1 MPPQLSS
8 WCAFAATSTSRASA
22 RWAFSA
28 QVKRVHVIMKR
39 QRDIVSF
46 FGKKKLVV
54 TEHET
59 SDSEADSDS
68 AGQDSG
74 SDVGSDEESE
84 PSRG

>member
-1 MPPQLSS
+1 M
-8 WCAFAATSTSRASA
+8 
-22 RWAFSA
+22 
-28 QVKRVHVIMKR
+28 IMKR
-39 QRDIVSF
+39 QRDTVGF

-68 AGQDSG
+68 AGQDSD
-74 SDVGSDEESE
+74 SDIGSDEESE